1 MRGTPKF
8 NRRARFTLSEV
19 EGMPKQVRRA
29 PAIHMKRFDIYE
41 TVTNLIVERLEA
53 GVVPWQMPWKT
64 ANCIP
69 RNLISKRPY
78 RGFNFWYLLSFN
90 FERPYFLTF
99 NQIKDLGGSIKKGSK
114 SFMVI
119 FWKLIECEKEDS
131 IEEIPFL
138 RYYRVFHID
147 NVEGINP
154 GLIPENKDYDHEFD
168 PIGTCD
174 ELVERWVD
182 SPEIIL
188 GKNKACYIPLLDT
201 VHMPHPRTFFKDE
214 AYYSTL
220 FHELVH
226 AVGHKKRLNRHE
238 KFPDHQFGSRDYSME
253 ELVAE
258 MGAAY
263 LCLSGAPRGV
273 CKYKYLKR

>member
-1 MRGTPKF
+1 
-8 NRRARFTLSEV
+8 
-19 EGMPKQVRRA
+19 
-29 PAIHMKRFDIYE
+29 MKRFDIYE

-64 ANCIP
+64 ANSIP

-114 SFMVI
+114 SFMII
-119 FWKLIECEKEDS
+119 FWKLIECKKEDS

-147 NVEGINP
+147 DVEGINP
-154 GLIPENKDYDHEFD
+154 GLIPEYKDYDHEFD
-168 PIGTCD
+168 PIDTCD

-182 SPEIIL
+182 SPE
-188 GKNKACYIPLLDT
+188 
-201 VHMPHPRTFFKDE
+201 
-214 AYYSTL
+214 
-220 FHELVH
+220 
-226 AVGHKKRLNRHE
+226 
-238 KFPDHQFGSRDYSME
+238 
-253 ELVAE
+253 
-258 MGAAY
+258 
-263 LCLSGAPRGV
+263 
-273 CKYKYLKR
+273 